1 MLFST
6 QDYNTRVYTYENDV
20 PYAFSIPSFFG
31 SGQRWYLMFRYDI
44 NKSLSL
50 WIRIA
55 RTIYFNKETIGTSN
69 ERINGNTSSEAKIEI
84 KIKI

>member
-1 MLFST
+1 
-6 QDYNTRVYTYENDV
+6 
-20 PYAFSIPSFFG
+20 
-31 SGQRWYLMFRYDI
+31 MFRYDI